1 MNQNFTIPAF
11 AEPITSLPD
20 TPTCEAAELKRR
32 FQAPADEVREAH
44 NALAEAHEALDTKV
58 EGIVT
63 ETFVGAIHESMFDEH
78 LTDKLNGKADQTALE
93 DEIQAR
99 EQLDTN
105 NTQAHN
111 QLNTQIAAKCRIV
124 AGSYTGEGSED
135 RLNPAKA
142 ITLGFQP
149 KAVFVMSANW
159 ANAYYDQ
166 QWGIMALP
174 GVPGTGLKVTG
185 NGFEVSGWLN
195 SNDATYNPFRYIA
208 FQ

>member
-1 MNQNFTIPAF
+1 MCIR
-11 AEPITSLPD
+11 D
-20 TPTCEAAELKRR
+20 RG
-32 FQAPADEVREAH
+32 
-44 NALAEAHEALDTKV
+44 TKV

-63 ETFVGAIHESMFDEH
+63 ETFVGAIHESMFDED
-78 LTDKLNGKADQTALE
+78 LADKLNGKADQTALE

-124 AGSYTGEGSED
+124 TGSYTGTGTEGQSS
-135 RLNPAKA
+135 PSKA

-149 KAVFVMSANW
+149 KAVLVMSANW
-159 ANAYYDQ
+159 ANAFYNQ
-166 QWGIMALP
+166 QWGVMALP
-174 GVPGTGLKVTG
+174 GVPGTGLKITST
-185 NGFEVSGWLN
+185 GFEVSGWLN
-195 SNDATYNPFRYIA
+195 VVDRECNPYRYIA

>member
-1 MNQNFTIPAF
+1 MNKNFTIPAF
-11 AEPITSLPD
+11 AEPITDLPD
-20 TPTCEAAELKRR
+20 TPTLTAAELKRR

-44 NALAEAHEALDTKV
+44 NALAECV
-58 EGIVT
+58 EGITSATYPNTVT
-63 ETFVGAIHESMFDEH
+63 EDM
-78 LTDKLNGKADQTALE
+78 LTNELANKINGKADEASVSERLE
-93 DEIQAR
+93 AETLAR
-99 EQLDTN
+99 EQLNTS

-111 QLNTQIAAKCRIV
+111 QLNTQIAAKCRIA
-124 AGSYTGEGSED
+124 AGSYNGEGSED
-135 RLNPAKA
+135 RLNPAKN

-195 SNDATYNPFRYIA
+195 SNYGTYNPFRYIA